1 MTGLGSKRASF
12 ESLDKM
18 NANAALYLKQTVV
31 GTTSACL
38 YHATY
43 SCVCVELNAP
53 DSWKHFSSFLAGLT
67 SLPSAGHKLDGSKRS
82 ALNPNDQWVRPD
94 LRHGCKTTKCS
105 SSILHQ
111 YNYFTSL
118 D

>member
-18 NANAALYLKQTVV
+18 NANAALYLKKAVV

-53 DSWKHFSSFLAGLT
+53 DSWIRQAFLFCSGGIDRLT
-67 SLPSAGHKLDGSKRS
+67 FRWPQTGR
-82 ALNPNDQWVRPD
+82 Q
-94 LRHGCKTTKCS
+94 
-105 SSILHQ
+105 
-111 YNYFTSL
+111 
-118 D
+118 